1 MCRYI
6 FICCEKVAVCR
17 ENAAKL
23 RQGLL
28 AICLFPIRQ
37 ALNGLPRSRA
47 ESEVVNFHGI
57 AILGGR
63 GCAVP
68 LRASGDILPRTP
80 GERRRQRERCGAR
93 AAVHQARQN
102 APGRPRAHKV
112 RHRFVSG
119 VTM

>member
-1 MCRYI
+1 MPVSNPTSC
-6 FICCEKVAVCR
+6 
-17 ENAAKL
+17 
-23 RQGLL
+23 
-28 AICLFPIRQ
+28 
-37 ALNGLPRSRA
+37 LPRSRA
-47 ESEVVNFHGI
+47 ESEVVSFLGV

-68 LRASGDILPRTP
+68 LCASGDILPRTP

-93 AAVHQARQN
+93 AAVHPARQN